1 MNVCTRCGKQERVK
15 IFEIPD
21 NQVSTIRKMFD
32 DWDHDRIII
41 DCHPMFR
48 DPMLHHF

>member
-15 IFEIPD
+15 FFEIPD

-32 DWDHDRIII
+32 DWDHARIII
-41 DCHPMFR
+41 DCHHMFR